1 MDLGQFDRSKL
12 TLELKEQ
19 VCRCVQFVC
28 VCAQCG
34 ECVPVWESVCNCR
47 RVCPNVCMSQCR
59 RVCPSVGGCV
69 GCLCVCACVYICPCH
84 MGGM

>member
-1 MDLGQFDRSKL
+1 MELVGGDLGQFDRSKR

-34 ECVPVWESVCNCR
+34 ECVP
-47 RVCPNVCMSQCR
+47 
-59 RVCPSVGGCV
+59 
-69 GCLCVCACVYICPCH
+69 
-84 MGGM
+84 